1 MSNPHDIFVS
11 YAHVDNECLPGETDG
26 WVTQLIATL
35 EVYLRQKLGRS
46 EKYTLWRD
54 PELPGNV
61 PLTPEILETVRA
73 SEIIVLVL
81 SPGYVASSWC
91 LDELAAFVKT
101 KGVDS
106 GRVFVIERDKLA
118 ESDRPMILADLK
130 GYAFWVADKQQSGVV
145 RTLGTPAMVDYRADY
160 FRQVEDLAIQ
170 LVRKLKQIRQ
180 SDPESSGGINLN
192 PSVASGEE
200 MTTPASQY
208 FFFTPPETE
217 VANGDSTNSSLST
230 HTNLATVYVAPVPDT
245 LQLERNDFI
254 RVLNQH
260 RIEVLPKSNR
270 INYSTFQQEMEAD
283 LARSQCFIQLL
294 DGSGNM
300 GLVRAQYQNAK
311 QLDVDVMQWRSS
323 ELQIDEIT
331 DQDQVEL
338 LRGQHVMASDLVNF
352 QQYLLKKLFP
362 PEEPVIKQEIAQD
375 AQQIIFINVGSE
387 DRALAERVS
396 KQLTAHGHFCL
407 LPLTPN
413 ERSRPADIRKDMEQ
427 NMRYCD
433 ALLLLYDASPITQIR
448 QFLMQSWRMRAQR
461 DKPLPTAVCISPNN
475 PDNNLSAMAKNLR
488 VLRCADNVP
497 FPAECVEAFLEGTA

>member
-11 YAHVDNECLPGETDG
+11 YAHVDNECLPGEADG

-35 EVYLRQKLGRS
+35 EVYLRQKFGRS

-54 PELPGNV
+54 PELLGNV

-73 SEIIVLVL
+73 SEVIVLVL
-81 SPGYVASSWC
+81 SPGYVSSSWC
-91 LDELAAFVKT
+91 LDELAAFVKAR
-101 KGVDS
+101 GVDS
-106 GRVFVIERDKLA
+106 GRVFVVERDKLA

-160 FRQVEDLAIQ
+160 FRQVEDMAIQ
-170 LVRKLKQIRQ
+170 LVRKLKEIRQ
-180 SDPESSGGINLN
+180 SNKNSVAEIGSATANTLQITTPAPQNFFFSPPETQSVVRDARHDPESD
-192 PSVASGEE
+192 VA
-200 MTTPASQY
+200 
-208 FFFTPPETE
+208 
-217 VANGDSTNSSLST
+217 
-230 HTNLATVYVAPVPDT
+230 NLATVYVAPVPDT
-245 LQLERNDFI
+245 LQLERKDFV

-260 RIEVLPKSNR
+260 RIEVLPLSDR

-294 DGSGNM
+294 DSSGNM
-300 GLVRAQYQNAK
+300 GLVKAQYQNAK
-311 QLDVDVMQWRSS
+311 QSGVEVMQWRSS
-323 ELQIDEIT
+323 DLQVEEVADP
-331 DQDQVEL
+331 DQVEL

-362 PEEPVIKQEIAQD
+362 PEPVAKQEIIQED
-375 AQQIIFINVGSE
+375 QQQIIFINVGNE

-407 LPLTPN
+407 LPVTPD

-461 DKPLPTAVCISPNN
+461 DTPLPTAVCISPNN
-475 PDNNLSAMAKNLR
+475 SDDNLSAMAKNLR
-488 VLRCADNVP
+488 VLRCSDKVP
-497 FPAECVEAFLEGTA
+497 FPAECVEAFLEGT